1 MLVLN
6 MVVDV
11 ATTRYKKLKS
21 ATRKGVK

>member
-11 ATTRYKKLKS
+11 ATTRYKKVKT
-21 ATRKGVK
+21 AFRKAVN